1 MVLMLAQSKCISLP
15 PKINDYLIF
24 SSIFMAFGFVF
35 FSSIK
40 SSGLILKDVMQNET
54 KGGRTITNSYPTRAE
69 NIENKTAN
77 YIHIYG
83 VIYTVNERE

>member
-1 MVLMLAQSKCISLP
+1 MLAQPKCISLR
-15 PKINDYLIF
+15 PKINNYLIF
-24 SSIFMAFGFVF
+24 ISVF
-35 FSSIK
+35 IALFFFFQHQIK